1 MEAGRTAG
9 ANQPVS
15 PVCPT
20 CGNRLLAS
28 GGGWCLPL
36 GRALSLIGGLA
47 LLTAYYMPWFATQ
60 GIILTGSFLSQLL
73 GSTNDLR
80 RFVPGSSG
88 GPGEIQLL
96 RTLVYLFPACGILAA
111 ALAALGALRP
121 RLRALNPLLA
131 LSGLVPL
138 VALILGVSRL
148 PAGATSEIGL
158 WQIGVGSV
166 AILLGVGLEIVLN
179 RGRDNIR
186 A

>member
-9 ANQPVS
+9 ARESLGPA
-15 PVCPT
+15 CPT

-36 GRALSLIGGLA
+36 GRVPALIGGLA
-47 LLTAYYMPWFATQ
+47 LLTSYDMPWLAPQ
-60 GIILTGSFLSQLL
+60 GIILTGSFLSQFL

-80 RFVPGSSG
+80 RFVPGSGG
-88 GPGEIQLL
+88 GPAEVQLL
-96 RTLVYLFPACGILAA
+96 RTLVYLFPVCGILAA
-111 ALAALGALRP
+111 ALATLGALRP

-148 PAGATSEIGL
+148 PAGATSEVGL

-166 AILLGVGLEIVLN
+166 AILLGLGLEIVLN